1 VLFSAKFKS
10 VIPYSNP
17 NHGIAV
23 YNKNGEL
30 SMAFQRKLVAGLIS
44 LLGIMLSSGL
54 HAAADMNM
62 RPGVTETSI
71 EAYDLHMMVIWVMVW
86 ISVAVF
92 GAMIYSFIFHRKSKH
107 PVPATFSHS
116 TKVEFVWTMIPILI
130 LIYLTIPAVKL
141 LIKME
146 DASDSEMSVQVT
158 GSQWK
163 WHYKYLD
170 QDISFYSNLATPPE
184 VYRDFEHKG
193 TEKSENYLLEV
204 DNMLVLPINTK
215 VRFLVTSDDVIH
227 SWWVP
232 EIAVKKDAIPGFINE
247 TWTKIP
253 TPGIYRGQCTELCGK
268 NHGFMPVV
276 VKAVSKQDFAA
287 WVDTKNAEKKAA
299 ADAAAAAAAAS
310 WDMDKLMALGETTYK
325 STCSGCHG
333 VTGEGMQGLFPA
345 LKGSSIATGPVATH
359 MGLVVHGPASKKMPA
374 FGDVLTDAQLA
385 AVITYERNAWGNN
398 TGDTVQ
404 PSDIQAFKAG
414 N

>member
-1 VLFSAKFKS
+1 
-10 VIPYSNP
+10 
-17 NHGIAV
+17 
-23 YNKNGEL
+23 
-30 SMAFQRKLVAGLIS
+30 MAIQRKLVAS
-44 LLGIMLSSGL
+44 MMTLLGVLFSGALSASTSE
-54 HAAADMNM
+54 MNM

-116 TKVEFVWTMIPILI
+116 TKVEFIWTIIPILI

-146 DASDSEMSVQVT
+146 DTSDSELSVQVT

-170 QDISFYSNLATPPE
+170 QDIEFFSKLATP
-184 VYRDFEHKG
+184 RDQILNQEDKGEH
-193 TEKSENYLLEV
+193 YLLEV
-204 DNMLVLPINTK
+204 DNMLVIPVDTK
-215 VRFLVTSDDVIH
+215 VRFLVTADDVIH

-232 EIAVKKDAIPGFINE
+232 DIAVKKDAIPGFINE
-247 TWTKIP
+247 SWTKIP
-253 TPGIYRGQCTELCGK
+253 AGAEGIYRGQCTELCGK
-268 NHGFMPVV
+268 DHGFMPVV
-276 VKAVSKQDFAA
+276 VKAVSKADFAA
-287 WVDTKNAEKKAA
+287 WIAKKNAEKQAA
-299 ADAAAAAAAAS
+299 AEAAALAAAS
-310 WDMDKLMALGETTYK
+310 TWDMEKLMTLGKTVYD
-325 STCSGCHG
+325 SSCAACHQANGAGLAG
-333 VTGEGMQGLFPA
+333 VFPA
-345 LKGSSIATGPVATH
+345 LKDSAIAKGPVEAH
-359 MGLVVHGPASKKMPA
+359 INIVVNGKAGTGMA
-374 FGDVLTDAQLA
+374 AYGAQLTDAQLA